1 MVSYPDLSSVD
12 SRWIESIRLQHDLQ
26 ARTLRAHFTLVFPF
40 DDEPTPLGD
49 EIKQAARGTHQISFE
64 IGTVRVIPDVL
75 TSHSHVFLVPNQG
88 YEEIIALHER
98 LYGNRLREHKRR
110 DIPYIPHITVATHPT
125 VQSAESFAETLRSQ
139 MADHG
144 VVRGALLNIDLVDL
158 SSPVVR
164 TLAQFRLKRG
174 S

>member
-1 MVSYPDLSSVD
+1 MVDAENVSQFLPLCVTHYNPLENANQHCLAEGASYLPREWRIASRIYHKMKRWGRGILQGVRLAVVSYPDLSSVD

-98 LYGNRLREHKRR
+98 LYVL
-110 DIPYIPHITVATHPT
+110 
-125 VQSAESFAETLRSQ
+125 
-139 MADHG
+139 
-144 VVRGALLNIDLVDL
+144 
-158 SSPVVR
+158 
-164 TLAQFRLKRG
+164 
-174 S
+174 